1 MHAAPC
7 QIMFQA
13 LILTAMLA
21 LSACV
26 STPPPM
32 SELSAAQQSIAR
44 ALDTDAGQYAG
55 EELSR
60 AQNLL
65 NQAQTAMA
73 GGQNDEARQ
82 LAWRAAAAADLAAAR
97 ARSSAALATLEQR
110 RSEVAEL
117 RRRLQQESLP

>member
-1 MHAAPC
+1 M
-7 QIMFQA
+7 
-13 LILTAMLA
+13 LVAMLA

-26 STPPPM
+26 SVPPPM

-44 ALDTDAGQYAG
+44 AVEVDAGQYAG
-55 EELSR
+55 EDLSR
-60 AQNLL
+60 AQSLL
-65 NQAQTAMA
+65 NQAQTVMA

-97 ARSSAALATLEQR
+97 ARSAVALATLNQR
-110 RSEVAEL
+110 RGEVAEL